1 MFLPYVLSLF
11 LYFPEDKTEYI
22 PALIK
27 LVIMVAI
34 AVVVLR
40 LVVNWSKREEKKAK
54 ELEERL
60 KLRANEKDS

>member
-27 LVIMVAI
+27 LVIMVVI

>member
-1 MFLPYVLSLF
+1 MFLPYVLSFF

-27 LVIMVAI
+27 LVIMVVI
-34 AVVVLR
+34 AVVVLK
-40 LVVNWSKREEKKAK
+40 LVVNFSKREEKKAK

-60 KLRANEKDS
+60 KINAHEKDS